1 MAEIMT
7 IFSACGQGLMWAVM
21 ALGVFMTFKILNFAD
36 MTCDGSFALGGC
48 VSIVC
53 TQTLNINPFLSLF
66 IAIGAGMLAGF
77 VTGILNT
84 KLKIP
89 AILSGILTMISLYS
103 INLHIMSGKANLA
116 VSIGNNTIVDLI
128 KSLIPAALT
137 EGVRDTVINYW
148 VIAIFGVIVAV
159 ILISL
164 LYWFFGTEIGSAIRA
179 TGNNEDMIRALGQNT
194 DTIKILT
201 LVVSNGLIAL
211 SGSLVAQQK
220 RVSDIN
226 DGQGAIVMGLAAIV
240 IGEVLFGRKETTFR
254 RKLVSIITGAVLYR
268 VIISIVLL
276 AGLPSS
282 DLKLLTAV
290 IVAAALS
297 IPALNAGRK
306 GGYKK
311 SSRADAVKLMS
322 EKCASDDQEREVQ
335 AVPKTGKEE
344 V

>member
-21 ALGVFMTFKILNFAD
+21 SLGVFMTFKILNFAD
-36 MTCDGSFALGGC
+36 MTCDGSFALGAC

-53 TQTLNINPFLSLF
+53 TQKLSLNPFLSLF

-89 AILSGILTMISLYS
+89 AILSGILTMLSLYS

-116 VSIGNNTIVDLI
+116 VSIGNSTIVDLI
-128 KSLIPAALT
+128 KKLIPKSLT
-137 EGVRDTVINYW
+137 EGVKDTVINYW
-148 VIAIFGVIVAV
+148 VVAIFGIIVSI
-159 ILISL
+159 ILIFL

-201 LVVSNGLIAL
+201 LTVSNGLIAL

-240 IGEVLFGRKETTFR
+240 IGEVLFIRKEGSFKR
-254 RKLVSIITGAVLYR
+254 RLISIIAGSVIYR
-268 VIISIVLL
+268 VVISIVLL

-282 DLKLLTAV
+282 DLKLLTAI
-290 IVAAALS
+290 IVVAALS

-306 GGYKK
+306 GGYKR
-311 SSRADAVKLMS
+311 SLRTDAVKQES
-322 EKCASDDQEREVQ
+322 NKCAVQEAE
-335 AVPKTGKEE
+335 KENE
-344 V
+344 